1 MESHTKGDD
10 EEGAKPPARKPV
22 SDTLLSKSKDGET
35 GNTVGIDETSSA
47 SVLGA
52 KRPASASGSEG
63 GGATARAPKQRK
75 LSKSERKKEKEKQRR
90 RDINQALEDLH
101 RILVEVDPESRHR
114 AEREQATRQVVMMTE
129 PRVAG
134 NEAAFDRVELI
145 QRAANVISRL
155 QQENHQLKTSIQ
167 QLMQVAQH
175 SSTMM
180 RLGLRSS
187 FPVGLQNTT
196 NPSATATSVDASQI
210 SAYTL
215 SMQPMGVFPQLGGV
229 VGWTTSSQQQQTGA
243 LSTATGEIAAST
255 RQQEQPQPIS
265 AALQQQLLQLQQ
277 AAQQQQMLAN
287 SAQSVATASGAP
299 VSTFSVSSVN
309 NGRLVIVREA
319 DLNNTQTQQDAATQ
333 STWEDGPAADDN
345 TFE

>member
-1 MESHTKGDD
+1 MESDTKGDD

-35 GNTVGIDETSSA
+35 GNTVGANDETSSA
-47 SVLGA
+47 SALGA

-63 GGATARAPKQRK
+63 VGATARPPKQGK

-287 SAQSVATASGAP
+287 AAQSVATASA
-299 VSTFSVSSVN
+299 STPITLSVSSVN
-309 NGRLVIVREA
+309 NSGLVVGQA
-319 DLNNTQTQQDAATQ
+319 GLNNTQTQQDEAAQ
-333 STWEDGPAADDN
+333 STREDRPGADDN

>member
-1 MESHTKGDD
+1 
-10 EEGAKPPARKPV
+10 
-22 SDTLLSKSKDGET
+22 
-35 GNTVGIDETSSA
+35 
-47 SVLGA
+47 
-52 KRPASASGSEG
+52 
-63 GGATARAPKQRK
+63 
-75 LSKSERKKEKEKQRR
+75 
-90 RDINQALEDLH
+90 
-101 RILVEVDPESRHR
+101 
-114 AEREQATRQVVMMTE
+114 
-129 PRVAG
+129 
-134 NEAAFDRVELI
+134 
-145 QRAANVISRL
+145 
-155 QQENHQLKTSIQ
+155 
-167 QLMQVAQH
+167 
-175 SSTMM
+175 MM

-277 AAQQQQMLAN
+277 AAQQQQMLEEQPQPISAALQQQLLQLQQAAQQQQMLAN